1 MEIRGKELCPIG
13 IHGEWFV
20 MPEGILAHL
29 IDFVI
34 GSNIVVSHWL
44 VQLSAQME

>member
-1 MEIRGKELCPIG
+1 MELSGKELCPIG

-29 IDFVI
+29 MI
-34 GSNIVVSHWL
+34 
-44 VQLSAQME
+44 LSLGQIL